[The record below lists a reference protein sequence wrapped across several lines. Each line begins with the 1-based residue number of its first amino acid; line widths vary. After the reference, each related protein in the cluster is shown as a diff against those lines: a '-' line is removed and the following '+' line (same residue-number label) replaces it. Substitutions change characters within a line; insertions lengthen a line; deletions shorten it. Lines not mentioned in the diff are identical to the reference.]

1 MLVVEKYPHP
11 RTGKRR
17 REVQKLCAEVS
28 DLRKPRL
35 DVILE
40 VFHGHRGEVV
50 ELVRHFVRSTQA
62 RG

>member
-1 MLVVEKYPHP
+1 MLK
-11 RTGKRR
+11 RTGERC
-17 REVQKLCAEVS
+17 REVQKLCAEIG
-28 DLRKPRL
+28 DLRQPWL

-50 ELVRHFVRSTQA
+50 EFVRYFVRSTQA

>member
-1 MLVVEKYPHP
+1 MLK
-11 RTGKRR
+11 RTGERC
-17 REVQKLCAEVS
+17 REVQKLCAEIS

-40 VFHGHRGEVV
+40 VLHGHRGEVV
-50 ELVRHFVRSTQA
+50 ELVRYFVRSTQA